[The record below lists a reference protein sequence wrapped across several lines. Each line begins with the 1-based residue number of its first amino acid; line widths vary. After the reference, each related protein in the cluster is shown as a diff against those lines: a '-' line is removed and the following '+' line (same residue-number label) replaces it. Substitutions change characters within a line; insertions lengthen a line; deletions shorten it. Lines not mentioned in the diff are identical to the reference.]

1 MADSKNVTFQRYLQ
15 VSRSVEGWFID
26 AAAATWDCLLDF
38 QQTSKIAGNLLEIG
52 VWNGK
57 SALMS
62 VLHAGAGEIQL
73 LVDPRDMQQALAN
86 IQQLRAEA
94 TIDAFHRPSRALFKH
109 PEYRNML
116 SSFRWIHI
124 DGKHTAQDVSVDL
137 RLADELLNDMGM
149 VVLDDFFHEGYPQV
163 TQAVYQYL
171 FTHPHSFSLLL
182 CGHCKGYLCRPL
194 ALAKYAEYVRA
205 WLHRDL
211 VARGFD
217 QLTVWK
223 STESADCQT
232 FCITERFLAFDYRG
246 PDWSQQTIPI

>member
-1 MADSKNVTFQRYLQ
+1 MTATLQRYFGAA
-15 VSRSVEGWFID
+15 RSVDGWFLD
-26 AAAATWDCLLDF
+26 EAAAAWDCLLQF
-38 QQTSKIAGNLLEIG
+38 QQAAKITGNLLEIG

-73 LVDPRDMQQALAN
+73 LVDPRDLKEAMAN
-86 IQQLRAEA
+86 LRQLRADA
-94 TIDAFHRPSRALFKH
+94 TIDAFQKPSRALFKH

-124 DGKHTAQDVSVDL
+124 DGRHSAQDVSVDL
-137 RLADELLNDMGM
+137 RLADDLLNDMGM

-171 FTHPHSFSLLL
+171 FTRPSSFGLLL
-182 CGHCKGYLCRPL
+182 CGHRKGYLCRPL
-194 ALAKYAEYVRA
+194 ALAKYAEYVRTS
-205 WLHRDL
+205 LHRDL
-211 VARGFD
+211 VASGFD
-217 QLTVWK
+217 QLTIWK

-232 FCITERFLAFDYRG
+232 FGITERFLAFDYRG
-246 PDWSQQTIPI
+246 PDWSQKTIPV